1 MPSKGTW
8 KRIDR
13 CIYRNTETKYLRSI
27 VSIGPEPEQANF
39 DPDTSLD
46 IVKKWRDDT
55 TARLRGRRSPTRSV
69 ATLRGDITRYITAI
83 GMKEASQLR
92 AWLKTEIA
100 DLPRRK
106 IKDLHT
112 EHIFKAWERAG
123 VAPRTLRQRRQF
135 FQELYRH
142 FDGATVQTPV
152 DTAKLP
158 PVLKRRPEEV
168 PNATILKV
176 YNSLLEHERIGHLRD
191 GKTRARYMVQA
202 TCHQRPASIKLAEP
216 GDLDLL
222 PEPRN
227 GIYGIWRARA
237 VKDGEAVPVYLNQ
250 EQAAAWSLF
259 IREEA
264 WGDYDTRSFARV
276 LKSNGWTG
284 PRPYNLRHS
293 GGITLS
299 ENGVD
304 LGDIQHHLGHTDI
317 STTRTFYVPK
327 LHARQQHVSQVL
339 DGRFGFT
346 VSDTKRTIAKLAK
359 AQAQQA
365 GNKETRIRKQ
375 DLETRCPV
383 EPSGIVRNFA
393 DSTGLSEG
401 EKGPKQLIRTAA
413 K

>member
-1 MPSKGTW
+1 MPSKGSW

-13 CIYRNTETKYLRSI
+13 CIYRNTETNYVRCI
-27 VSIGPEPEQANF
+27 VSIGPEPEKAHF
-39 DPDTSLD
+39 DPDIPLD
-46 IVKKWRDDT
+46 VIKKWRDDT

-69 ATLRGDITRYITAI
+69 ATLRGDITRYITAT

-92 AWLKTEIA
+92 AWAKTEIA
-100 DLPRRK
+100 DLSRRK
-106 IKDLHT
+106 ITDLLT
-112 EHIFKAWERAG
+112 DRIFKAWERAG

-152 DTAKLP
+152 DATKLP

-191 GKTRARYMVQA
+191 GKTRARFMVQA

-222 PEPRN
+222 PKPVD
-227 GIYGIWRARA
+227 GLYGVWRARA

-250 EQAAAWSLF
+250 EQAAAWALF
-259 IREEA
+259 IRENA
-264 WGDYDTRSFARV
+264 WGKYSTRSYARV

-299 ENGVD
+299 EQGVD

-327 LHARQQHVSQVL
+327 LHARQQRISKVL
-339 DGRFGFT
+339 DGRFGFI
-346 VSDTKRTIAKLAK
+346 VSDQKTTIAALAK
-359 AQAQQA
+359 AQAKQA
-365 GNKETRIRKQ
+365 KTPEARSRKQ
-375 DLETRCPV
+375 DLEARCPV
-383 EPSGIVRNFA
+383 EPSGIARKNT
-393 DSTGLSEG
+393 DSTGVA
-401 EKGPKQLIRTAA
+401 TARL
-413 K
+413 KKVQNL